1 VVSCGIGLLAEV
13 VLLLF
18 KLLVHYDGVAV
29 ILDRFLILSQQQ
41 LHVSL
46 QVVVLDHVVVA
57 QFNRL
62 SYIVQR

>member
-1 VVSCGIGLLAEV
+1 MVSCGIGLLAEV